1 MGATSSMRLKYST
14 QCLRQGRA
22 RAAQCGKHVCL
33 AVRLSSTRI
42 HRCHQALKGPCS
54 DGLGHQL
61 THLHWSHVCWEHAA
75 QPAGLQQ
82 LRHPCREKQQGPTQ
96 RVHGTILT
104 KLPGTTGLHCDT
116 CIKLIAASDTGA
128 AAQPQGRP
136 KTVSDHAERLNLVP
150 GSESVH
156 TCAVDDATIRRCT
169 PRPHNSECA
178 TRSPQ

>member
-1 MGATSSMRLKYST
+1 MG
-14 QCLRQGRA
+14 
-22 RAAQCGKHVCL
+22 L
-33 AVRLSSTRI
+33 AISLHICT
-42 HRCHQALKGPCS
+42 
-54 DGLGHQL
+54 GL
-61 THLHWSHVCWEHAA
+61 THVCWEHAA

-104 KLPGTTGLHCDT
+104 KLPGMTGLHCDT

-169 PRPHNSECA
+169 PALIIQNVRLGAHNNLQHTWGIWRAQRLRAAAGHSRL
-178 TRSPQ
+178 TDILHQSGSIS